1 MKTVVRALPGI
12 TDRGTLLHGIYGRSP
27 ESNSSSTHKEAR
39 TRRPLT
45 DAGRWKSSSKKIY
58 GRARHLQKQAINVSH
73 NKMRLERRR
82 YLALS
87 ELLNGVR
94 QHFKSPL
101 RLVLIHD

>member
-12 TDRGTLLHGIYGRSP
+12 TDHVRSLHCIYGRSP

-39 TRRPLT
+39 AWRPVT
-45 DAGRWKSSSKKIY
+45 DATRWKSSSKKIWPSVSSS
-58 GRARHLQKQAINVSH
+58 KQAINVSH

>member
-12 TDRGTLLHGIYGRSP
+12 TDRLTPLHCIYGRSP
-27 ESNSSSTHKEAR
+27 ESNSSGGEGTAASDG
-39 TRRPLT
+39 RRAPEIPEIWPR
-45 DAGRWKSSSKKIY
+45 ASSS
-58 GRARHLQKQAINVSH
+58 KQAINVSH

-87 ELLNGVR
+87 GLLNGGR

-101 RLVLIHD
+101 RLLLIHD